1 MTLEVAIHLPY
12 LKLLFWDELG
22 QFIPAALD
30 LYHDGAWVPHSTLPN
45 VHPPG
50 LANLRFLHPLH
61 QACHAGD
68 RVGGRRRS
76 NRTGIVVGAAII
88 IVSFTARLQECCGRR
103 NAAPFPLGS
112 SRAQA
117 KLEYPF

>member
-12 LKLLFWDELG
+12 LKLPFFWDELG

-50 LANLRFLHPLH
+50 LAALLALVWRIFGFSILSTRL
-61 QACHAGD
+61 AMLVIASVGVAG
-68 RVGGRRRS
+68 G
-76 NRTGIVVGAAII
+76 TGPG
-88 IVSFTARLQECCGRR
+88 LWWE
-103 NAAPFPLGS
+103 PP
-112 SRAQA
+112 
-117 KLEYPF
+117 